1 MNKALPLGLLAM
13 ALAGSSLST
22 AQAGDQNILVLQQDG
37 AANTIS
43 IDQQK
48 ATGSQVGG
56 VNFIEA
62 TPLESSEFEVM
73 DMSNPLQITEGLQNP
88 VLQQGDGNSAAI
100 TIEGDDDVAYL
111 NQNSQGQATGN
122 NADIYVNSGTA
133 APSFAAVVQNGAG
146 NNAAVSINGSL
157 SNGTILQNGSNNQ
170 GSINV
175 DGNNVTASLTQVGSD
190 NDSQLVAQGSSTSAT
205 GVDGANVSY
214 TLYANGVTTTQPVTV
229 TTNGAS
235 VSISQTQF

>member
-1 MNKALPLGLLAM
+1 MNKALTLGLLAT
-13 ALAGSSLST
+13 ALAGFSLSS
-22 AQAGDQNILVLQQDG
+22 ALAGDQNILVLQQDG

-88 VLQQGDGNSAAI
+88 IVQQGDGNSATI
-100 TIEGDDDVAYL
+100 TVEGDEDVVYL
-111 NQNSQGQATGN
+111 NQNSQGQPTGN
-122 NADIYVNSGTA
+122 NANIYVNSGTA
-133 APSFAAVVQNGAG
+133 DPSFAAVVQNGAG
-146 NNAAVSINGSL
+146 NNASVSINGSL

-170 GSINV
+170 GSIDV

-190 NDSQLVAQGSSTSAT
+190 NDSQLVAQGASTSAT

-235 VSISQTQF
+235 VSITQTQF